1 MSTKQS
7 LSAYTLEELKKI
19 INSKYKDDEEYRN
32 AIKERQRL
40 YYIRNK
46 DRIKKKSIERYYAKK
61 NKPPTAN
68 SSTASS
74 TAELCGRVPLTP
86 ELVSGANSP

>member
-61 NKPPTAN
+61 NNSRPTAN
-68 SSTASS
+68 SSTAS
-74 TAELCGRVPLTP
+74 P
-86 ELVSGANSP
+86 